1 MHLQRLAGIK
11 EYIVGHCCFNANNCQ
26 QFDGVSGLSTGN
38 DLSHRLAVTV
48 VQTGVDVRAGVMLKA
63 QVVAAAFELAQVLCS
78 GNNFLPGVTAFFET
92 DAAQ

>member
-1 MHLQRLAGIK
+1 MHLQRLARIE
-11 EYIVGHCCFNANNCQ
+11 EYIVGHGCFNANNGQ
-26 QFDGVSGLSTGN
+26 QFDGVSGLGIGN
-38 DLSHRLAVTV
+38 DLSHRLAITV
-48 VQTGVDVRAGVMLKA
+48 VQPGVDLRAGVMLKT